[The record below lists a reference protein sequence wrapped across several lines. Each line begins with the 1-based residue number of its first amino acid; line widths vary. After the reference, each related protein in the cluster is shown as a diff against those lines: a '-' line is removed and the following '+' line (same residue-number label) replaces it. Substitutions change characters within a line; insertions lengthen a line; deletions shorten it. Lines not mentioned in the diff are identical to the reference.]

1 MHCSLFPRP
10 ATRCDPSRV
19 TPTQHAFQAHST
31 SNPRHNVFFAIRHSA
46 YRTPS
51 TVDFRSLS
59 EEGIAFV
66 HVTDRRSLCTKFPS
80 TVAFSWHPHEVC
92 NSLSSDDGMPAR
104 AQPLLRQIAELCNGC
119 AIWIKRSRMV
129 VGVCAL
135 AAACWG
141 AL

>member
-66 HVTDRRSLCTKFPS
+66 HVTDRRSLCTKFPY
-80 TVAFSWHPHEVC
+80 TVAFSWHPPRSATVC
-92 NSLSSDDGMPAR
+92 LLMMECLQERSHCCVKSLS
-104 AQPLLRQIAELCNGC
+104 C
-119 AIWIKRSRMV
+119 ATAVPFGSSEAGW
-129 VGVCAL
+129 L
-135 AAACWG
+135 
-141 AL
+141 